1 MINLTPVE
9 AQEPNT
15 VIRELDH
22 RRNEEIEVTLLW
34 NAKTQ
39 DVFIVVTERDG
50 ECFEF
55 QVCPTDARDA
65 FHHPYAYAAYGTV
78 LVRLA
83 QPGALPSGGR

>member
-1 MINLTPVE
+1 MINLTPVV

-15 VIRELDH
+15 TIRELDH
-22 RRNEEIEVTLLW
+22 RRNDEIDVTLLW

-50 ECFEF
+50 DSFEF

-65 FHHPYAYAAYGTV
+65 FHHPYAYAAYRDRRTP
-78 LVRLA
+78 LA
-83 QPGALPSGGR
+83 A

>member
-9 AQEPNT
+9 TQEPNAT
-15 VIRELDH
+15 IRELDH
-22 RRNEEIEVTLLW
+22 RRNDEIDVTLLW

-50 ECFEF
+50 DSFEF

-65 FHHPYAYAAYGTV
+65 FHHPYAYAAYRDRRTP
-78 LVRLA
+78 LA
-83 QPGALPSGGR
+83 A